1 MGQVLFNLQVLS
13 QVVLPLALAVMM
25 LVMGLSLRLEHFR
38 RILQQPGLIALGLA
52 LQWFLLPLVAVLLI
66 AVLNLAVE
74 VALGLII
81 LAACPGGATSNVIS
95 HLSGG
100 DAALSVT
107 LTAIVSLLAPLTLPL
122 WISLMTDVLAIPSLS
137 VALSFK
143 AAALPLLLVTV
154 IPLLTGMMLA
164 ARFRDWTERHA
175 PLLNRLSFLLFFAL
189 VVALA
194 WVNANRLP
202 ELWSTVTLACLGL
215 CLMVMTLSAF
225 LTQAVF
231 SNRRYSRTLAIEAG
245 IQNAGT
251 AMLISVTLLQRPEL
265 ALVALFYGILMNIPA
280 LLLIFYSQLRQ
291 PVYTDFREI

>member
-1 MGQVLFNLQVLS
+1 MGQVLFNPQVLS

-66 AVLNLAVE
+66 AVLNLGVE

-122 WISLMTDVLAIPSLS
+122 WISLMTDVLAMPSLS

-164 ARFRDWTERHA
+164 ARFRDRTERHA

>member
-1 MGQVLFNLQVLS
+1 MGQVLFNPQVLS

>member
-1 MGQVLFNLQVLS
+1 MGQVLFNPQVLS

-122 WISLMTDVLAIPSLS
+122 WISLMTDVLAMPSLS

>member
-1 MGQVLFNLQVLS
+1 MGQALFNPQVLS

-25 LVMGLSLRLEHFR
+25 LVMGLSLRPEHFR

-52 LQWFLLPLVAVLLI
+52 LQWLLLPLVAVLLI
-66 AVLNLAVE
+66 AVLDLAVE

-122 WISLMTDVLAIPSLS
+122 WISLMTDVLSMSSLS

-164 ARFRDWTERHA
+164 ARFREWAERRA
-175 PLLNRLSFLLFFAL
+175 PLLNRLSFLLFFML
-189 VVALA
+189 VVALT
-194 WVNANRLP
+194 WVNAHRLP
-202 ELWSTVTLACLGL
+202 ELWSIVTLACLGL
-215 CLMVMTLSAF
+215 CLIVKALSAT

-231 SNRRYSRTLAIEAG
+231 SNGRYTKTLAIEAG

-265 ALVALFYGILMNIPA
+265 ALVALFYGILMNLPA
-280 LLLIFYSQLRQ
+280 LCFIFHSQLRS
-291 PVYTDFREI
+291 PVYTELK

>member
-1 MGQVLFNLQVLS
+1 MGQVLLNPQVLS
-13 QVVLPLALAVMM
+13 QIVLPLALAVMM

-122 WISLMTDVLAIPSLS
+122 WISLMTDVLAMPSLS

-154 IPLLTGMMLA
+154 IPLLTGMVLA
-164 ARFRDWTERHA
+164 ARFRIWTERHA

-280 LLLIFYSQLRQ
+280 LFLIFYSQLRQ

>member
-1 MGQVLFNLQVLS
+1 MGQVLFNPQVLS

-164 ARFRDWTERHA
+164 ARFRDWTEQHA

-189 VVALA
+189 VVTLA

-225 LTQAVF
+225 LTQAMF
-231 SNRRYSRTLAIEAG
+231 SNRCYSRTLAIEAG